1 MPKKKTGQR
10 KKAEKQKA
18 RQKEIGAKSKYIS
31 TPIILYRYC
40 RNTKS
45 WFLMDIN
52 GKFHLRKHTIDCRI
66 AVQCQYGLRQ
76 VWKKTE
82 KQSVLLL
89 LSKHTKVS
97 KTRSSISLNFVAKGI
112 YKSEYEL
119 KVMNLHVSLK
129 IRLPQC
135 AECGKQK
142 CMLKTGDCVVKHA
155 GQYTTGKKF

>member
-31 TPIILYRYC
+31 TQITLNQYCSNTVYKILIPYGYE
-40 RNTKS
+40 
-45 WFLMDIN
+45 W
-52 GKFHLRKHTIDCRI
+52 KFHLRKHTIDCRI

-97 KTRSSISLNFVAKGI
+97 KTRSSISLNFVAEGI
-112 YKSEYEL
+112 
-119 KVMNLHVSLK
+119 
-129 IRLPQC
+129 
-135 AECGKQK
+135 
-142 CMLKTGDCVVKHA
+142 
-155 GQYTTGKKF
+155 

>member
-1 MPKKKTGQR
+1 
-10 KKAEKQKA
+10 
-18 RQKEIGAKSKYIS
+18 
-31 TPIILYRYC
+31 
-40 RNTKS
+40 
-45 WFLMDIN
+45 
-52 GKFHLRKHTIDCRI
+52 
-66 AVQCQYGLRQ
+66 
-76 VWKKTE
+76 
-82 KQSVLLL
+82 

-97 KTRSSISLNFVAKGI
+97 KTRSSISLNFVAKGV
-112 YKSEYEL
+112 YKSEYEM